1 MTAAKA
7 LRATALG
14 LVLATFPYLH
24 WITEKVAPHHAPA
37 APGAVSGEDHC
48 ATGDGQHAQKHGDH
62 TAHHGGQLG
71 MAGDY
76 HLEFVRRDR
85 NVEIYPSDAVR
96 KPLAA
101 VGGSLDYGDGIAR
114 KLRPRDGFLEGPYV
128 AGSEFVNA
136 VVELENGDRVEIEFW
151 FSGSGS

>member
-1 MTAAKA
+1 MTAAQA

-24 WITEKVAPHHAPA
+24 WVAEKFAPHHAPA
-37 APGAVSGEDHC
+37 GPGAAS
-48 ATGDGQHAQKHGDH
+48 HANHGGMKPERHAETHGDH
-62 TAHHGGQLG
+62 SAHHGGQLG

-85 NVEIYPSDAVR
+85 NVEIHPSDAIR
-96 KPLAA
+96 KPLVA
-101 VGGSLDYGDGIAR
+101 VGGSLDYGDGISH

-128 AGSEFVNA
+128 AGSESVTA

-151 FSGSGS
+151 ISDSGS

>member
-37 APGAVSGEDHC
+37 GAGAHEDHGGMSAEDH
-48 ATGDGQHAQKHGDH
+48 ATMHGDH
-62 TAHHGGQLG
+62 SAHHGGQLG

-85 NVEIYPSDAVR
+85 EIEIYPSDARR
-96 KPLAA
+96 KPLEA

-114 KLRPRDGFLEGPYV
+114 KLRPRDGFLHGPYV
-128 AGSEFVNA
+128 AGSESVNA
-136 VVELENGDRVEIEFW
+136 IVELANGDRVEIEFW
-151 FSGSGS
+151 LSTPGS